1 VFFGFFSGVKFFF
14 ALFGSATFLLALCI
28 ALGTFTMSEDFARNF
43 VKERNLQLTEALT
56 TAISTSE
63 DVSELK
69 KSAQK
74 NKVQIMIKRGS
85 KRLVTSGGFPDIETL
100 LKTAEEIESLY
111 FVKYKSKY
119 YLLFKKQDTWIAVT
133 STIINLL
140 VYPQWLLV
148 WPWLLALTILC
159 ISYLILRRLLQPVAD
174 ATKSAQMVSLGH
186 FNYRIDRH
194 PKTEL
199 ADLTHGLNKMAANLQ
214 QLFDAKGDLLLAI
227 SHELRTPLGRM
238 GVSLAM
244 LENSAIATELKSDIN
259 QMDTLIEQLLEGER
273 LQHGHKVLHLSSY
286 YLPTLLNEVADEKV
300 IAERLDSIRNWP
312 EEVITI
318 DVGRIKFLLRN
329 LLKNAIQHTANDTKV
344 SLSVSVSV
352 SEQNIKIVVSDNGP
366 GISSEA
372 IEHLFEPFYCAQYTT
387 HRNTNGTG
395 LGLYLCQ
402 RIARAHDGELSV
414 ESTIGKGS
422 NFTLRLPKH

>member
-1 VFFGFFSGVKFFF
+1 MKLPRIGLYSRFF
-14 ALFGSATFLLALCI
+14 ALFGGATFLLALSI

-63 DVSELK
+63 DFKALE
-69 KSAQK
+69 KSAKK
-74 NKVQIMIKRGS
+74 NKVQIMIKQGS
-85 KRLVTSGGFPDIETL
+85 ERFVTSGSFPDIEIL
-100 LKTAEEIESLY
+100 LKNAEKIESLF

-119 YLLFKKQDTWIAVT
+119 YLILEKQGTWIAVT

-140 VYPQWLLV
+140 VYPQWLLA

-159 ISYLILRRLLQPVAD
+159 ISYLILRRLLQPVVD
-174 ATKSAQMVSLGH
+174 ATKSAQMVSLGN
-186 FNYRIDRH
+186 FSYRIARH

-199 ADLTHGLNKMAANLQ
+199 ADLTHGLNKMAEDLQ
-214 QLFDAKGDLLLAI
+214 QLFDAKSDLLLAI

-244 LENSAIATELKSDIN
+244 LENDAIATELKNDIN

-273 LQHGHKVLHLSSY
+273 LQLGHKVLHLSPY
-286 YLPTLLNEVADEKV
+286 YLPTLLNEVAEEKG
-300 IAERLDSIRNWP
+300 IAERLYPLEGWP

-329 LLKNAIQHTANDTKV
+329 LLKNAIQHTAEDTRIA
-344 SLSVSVSV
+344 LSVSVT
-352 SEQNIKIVVSDNGP
+352 ERNIKIVVSDNGP
-366 GISSEA
+366 GIKSEDLN
-372 IEHLFEPFYCAQYTT
+372 HLFEPFYCAQHTT
-387 HRNTNGTG
+387 NRDTNGTG

-402 RIARAHDGELSV
+402 RIAKAHDGELSV
-414 ESTIGKGS
+414 ESVIGKGS
-422 NFTLRLPKH
+422 NFILRLARH